1 MSQLRALGKLC
12 LFIPH
17 LVWGIFSIYVI
28 FPKLNQAQ
36 KNRRIEAW
44 AGALL
49 AKLAIQLVVKGVPP
63 ATGPML
69 LVSNHISW
77 LDILVMHA
85 SKHCRF
91 VSKADVKHWPVLGAL
106 ATGAGT
112 MYIER
117 ESRRDAMRVVHHMC
131 EALQNGD
138 ILAVF
143 PEGTTGNGIEM
154 LPFHANLLQAPIAA
168 DAPIQPVAL
177 SFQDAT
183 TGQISQAMSYVG
195 DETLVDSLWRTLK
208 TPAITA
214 IVTYGQPQYH
224 QGRDRRV
231 WAADLRGEIERL
243 RHGRVKNS
251 PSHTQPIFH
260 QNQ

>member
-1 MSQLRALGKLC
+1 MPQLRAIGKLC

-28 FPKLNQAQ
+28 FPKLNQTQ
-36 KNRRIEAW
+36 KNKRIEAW

-49 AKLAIQLVVKGVPP
+49 AKLAIKLVVKGNPP
-63 ATGPML
+63 TTGPVL
-69 LVSNHISW
+69 LVANHISW

-91 VSKADVKHWPVLGAL
+91 VSKADVKHWPILGAL

-112 MYIER
+112 LYIER

-154 LPFHANLLQAPIAA
+154 LPFHANLLQAPIVCHVPVQPLALKYV
-168 DAPIQPVAL
+168 DPI
-177 SFQDAT
+177 
-183 TGQISQAMSYVG
+183 TGQTSQAVSYVG
-195 DETLVDSLWRTLK
+195 DASLLESLWGTLK
-208 TPAITA
+208 SKGVTA
-214 IVTYGQPQYH
+214 HVTYGEPQRSN
-224 QGRDRRV
+224 GRSRRM
-231 WAADLRGEIERL
+231 WSDDLRVEIERL
-243 RHGRVKNS
+243 KTG
-251 PSHTQPIFH
+251 
-260 QNQ
+260 

>member
-1 MSQLRALGKLC
+1 MSQLRAIGKLS
-12 LFIPH
+12 LLIPH
-17 LVWGIFSIYVI
+17 IVWGIFSIYVI
-28 FPKLNQAQ
+28 FPTQNQSQ
-36 KNRRIEAW
+36 KNKRIEAW

-49 AKLAIQLVVKGVPP
+49 AKLAIQLVVKGAPP
-63 ATGPML
+63 AAGPML

-112 MYIER
+112 LYIER

-143 PEGTTGNGIEM
+143 PEGTTGNGVDL
-154 LPFHANLLQAPIAA
+154 LPFHANLLQAPIVCKI
-168 DAPIQPVAL
+168 PVQPLAL
-177 SFQDAT
+177 KYLDPQSGKT
-183 TGQISQAMSYVG
+183 SQAMSYVG
-195 DETLVDSLWRTLK
+195 DESLFESLWGTLK
-208 TPAITA
+208 AKGVVA
-214 IVTYGQPQYH
+214 HVTYGEPQSSN
-224 QGRDRRV
+224 DRSRRM
-231 WAADLRGEIERL
+231 WSDDLRGEIERL
-243 RHGRVKNS
+243 KAD
-251 PSHTQPIFH
+251 
-260 QNQ
+260 

>member
-1 MSQLRALGKLC
+1 MSQLRAIGKLC

-17 LVWGIFSIYVI
+17 LVWGIFSIYLI
-28 FPKLNQAQ
+28 FPKLTQQQ

-44 AGALL
+44 SGALL
-49 AKLAIQLVVKGVPP
+49 DKLAIKLIVKGVPP

-91 VSKADVKHWPVLGAL
+91 VSKADVKHWPILGAL

-112 MYIER
+112 LYIER

-131 EALQNGD
+131 EALRNGD

-143 PEGTTGNGIEM
+143 PEGTTSNGIDL
-154 LPFHANLLQAPIAA
+154 LPFHANLLQAALVA
-168 DAPIQPVAL
+168 DAPVQPVAL
-177 SFQDAT
+177 TYIDPDS
-183 TGQISQAMSYVG
+183 GQISQAMSYVG
-195 DETLVDSLWRTLK
+195 EESLIESLWRTLK
-208 TPAITA
+208 SKGITA
-214 IVTYGQPQYH
+214 CITYGEPQSSN
-224 QGRDRRV
+224 DRSRRM
-231 WAADLRGEIERL
+231 WSDDLRVEIERL
-243 RHGRVKNS
+243 KTG
-251 PSHTQPIFH
+251 
-260 QNQ
+260 